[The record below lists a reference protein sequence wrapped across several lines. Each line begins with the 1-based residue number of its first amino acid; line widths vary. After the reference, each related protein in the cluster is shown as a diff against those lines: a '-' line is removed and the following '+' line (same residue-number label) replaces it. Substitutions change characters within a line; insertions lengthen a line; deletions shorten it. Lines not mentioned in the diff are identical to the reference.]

1 MNHWMQNQ
9 QFLTKPQLWNGT
21 EESEGHAGTKR
32 QMDCSKQMVNR
43 QRNLRKSDWMWRKK
57 DKKLRDTQRET
68 EITSAAQQE
77 SWWERARNFLVH
89 ARTTH
94 TVCLSVCV
102 TVSLYVCLCGH
113 TGIHVCVCVYG
124 DWAAAA
130 GATAGSAISG
140 EMRGWEEKW
149 RRYGKRKRR
158 RGIDLK
164 ESMSRYLSLGKK
176 TSTTRKRST
185 TFWEDRKRGWE
196 WNKKAVVEE
205 SFLVLLDKDKTTDCD
220 VKVQTVSSTAGTC
233 CFSIR
238 VSPRN

>member
-57 DKKLRDTQRET
+57 DKKLSDTQRET

-113 TGIHVCVCVYG
+113 TQASMCVCVSMEIG
-124 DWAAAA
+124 QLLLEPQLVQL
-130 GATAGSAISG
+130 SV
-140 EMRGWEEKW
+140 EKW
-149 RRYGKRKRR
+149 GDERKSGGGMGKG
-158 RGIDLK
+158 RGG
-164 ESMSRYLSLGKK
+164 EG
-176 TSTTRKRST
+176 
-185 TFWEDRKRGWE
+185 
-196 WNKKAVVEE
+196 
-205 SFLVLLDKDKTTDCD
+205 
-220 VKVQTVSSTAGTC
+220 
-233 CFSIR
+233 
-238 VSPRN
+238 